1 MKIIN
6 LRTVGDFEISDS
18 FEGILRISPNVVNGN
33 GYDNPIE
40 LLKQRDAKIPLSD
53 SAGTPLPLIFKPKHA
68 FVLISKGITSIG
80 YEQLSHMSHVY
91 NKLYIIN
98 SLNIKSTLYIDR
110 RNDSGTKCNQSPIL
124 FIKDSNITAFPL
136 EAPDYADFVNY
147 NDRYDIANKE
157 NWQDALF
164 EKLGPTNALFT
175 QENHPEQVLVDGK
188 PVYRHIAYSDGVVYK
203 VPEINRRTYALGV
216 CPGHTFNINASN
228 KVFDTSHIPTIGQP
242 APNGKYTQ
250 LSYVNLENIVW
261 KNVEAVNTGV
271 TRSHDGR
278 YYNLHPYGKVD
289 ENSTLDEITLA
300 KNDLAITLFGS
311 VTESVIRS
319 KAPITG
325 IGVQPLSIHYNA
337 IPARRY
343 FFHLERR
350 RKAKKLIES
359 SNVSAA
365 NLSIKGVMNNITM
378 EYALCDGKTLYNKND
393 GTSSYPIDINAYKL
407 NLTGLHNLFL
417 DNGKPIITPPLF
429 EIDQLNLRYLRG
441 LNWVRDDYDGST
453 AITTKH
459 TFSNNTKTY
468 KYPNVSNN
476 NDLSNHKKDI
486 NQVGM
491 HYANYD
497 NVSSRKW
504 KHAHLLFAKPNNE
517 VPDVSSEADAD
528 EALKNILKEAG
539 LNAEAKSNWTSYRS
553 NFSSNSKFY
562 NTYMMR
568 TLGDANVKSVSDS
581 TIRIMQD
588 CPISSRGGDN
598 RYYHTAQS
606 CFKFGRRKLRICM
619 NHRVRCGTQFKIRD
633 GKYYLAS
640 AATNQNTYWRFITSL
655 PIQNKYG
662 AKGSVITEQKY
673 STANYE
679 DVKLNIDDSLPSP
692 PSINLIPLI
701 KI

>member
-18 FEGILRISPNVVNGN
+18 FEGILRISPNVVNGSK
-33 GYDNPIE
+33 YDNPIE
-40 LLKQRDAKIPLSD
+40 LLKQRDAEIPLSD
-53 SAGTPLPLIFKPKHA
+53 SAGTTLPLIFKPKHA

-91 NKLYIIN
+91 NKLYVIN

-110 RNDSGTKCNQSPIL
+110 RNDSGAKCNQSPIL

-147 NDRYDIANKE
+147 NNRYDIADKE

-164 EKLGPTNALFT
+164 EKLGPTDALFT

-188 PVYRHIAYSDGVVYK
+188 PIYRYIAYADNVVYK

-216 CPGHTFNINASN
+216 CPGHTFNINSSN
-228 KVFDTSHIPTIGQP
+228 KVFDTSHIPAIGQP

-278 YYNLHPYGKVD
+278 YYNLHTYGGVGK
-289 ENSTLDEITLA
+289 NKLA
-300 KNDLAITLFGS
+300 ETLFGS
-311 VTESVIRS
+311 VTENVIRS

-378 EYALCDGKTLYNKND
+378 EYALCDGKTLYN
-393 GTSSYPIDINAYKL
+393 GETSSYPIDINAYKL
-407 NLTGLHNLFL
+407 NLTGLHNLL
-417 DNGKPIITPPLF
+417 LSDGKPIVTPPLF

-441 LNWVRDDYDGST
+441 LNWVRDDYDGSS

-468 KYPNVSNN
+468 KYPSVSNN

-504 KHAHLLFAKPNNE
+504 KHAHLLFAKPNGE
-517 VPDVSSEADAD
+517 VPEELSESEAPG
-528 EALKNILKEAG
+528 ALKSMLKEEG
-539 LNAEAKSNWTSYRS
+539 LNAEAQSNWKNYRS
-553 NFSSNSKFY
+553 NFSSTSNFY
-562 NTYMMR
+562 NRYMMR
-568 TLGDANVKSVSDS
+568 TLGGIDDNSVSDS
-581 TIRIMQD
+581 SIRIMQD

-598 RYYHTAQS
+598 RYYHYAYS
-606 CFKFGRRKLRICM
+606 GLKFGRRKLGICM
-619 NHRVRCGTQFKIRD
+619 NHRERIGTPFYMRD

-662 AKGSVITEQKY
+662 AKGSVITEPKY